1 LPSPAI
7 TTLGQASGTTL
18 TFGTGGN
25 VWSSFSYAASGQTSP
40 TAAVTADGDGIQ
52 IRGGFVSPV
61 EADANYMG
69 VGLYFN
75 GASCIDA
82 SAYTGVKF
90 DFSGD
95 LGGCSLALGVSF
107 FDDLS
112 GENGAK
118 GGCPGPSSTCYGPL
132 ATVVPGTTTVLV
144 PFSSLTGGMPNG
156 SLDPTT
162 VVTVEWQL
170 AGPVG
175 VDGGS
180 CAADFAVENVAFY

>member
-1 LPSPAI
+1 
-7 TTLGQASGTTL
+7 
-18 TFGTGGN
+18 
-25 VWSSFSYAASGQTSP
+25 
-40 TAAVTADGDGIQ
+40 
-52 IRGGFVSPV
+52 
-61 EADANYMG
+61 